1 MRENYNGE
9 GNLSFPKGD
18 PLAAKITPP
27 IDLHG
32 ESLNAY
38 ISESTH
44 PILKLKPGSSSAR
57 EELSN
62 DPKNDALAAIF
73 TSVGVPVFYIFE
85 QFVSNDS

>member
-32 ESLNAY
+32 ETLIAY
-38 ISESTH
+38 ISESTSDSKTKNG
-44 PILKLKPGSSSAR
+44 IEFSSRRA
-57 EELSN
+57 
-62 DPKNDALAAIF
+62 
-73 TSVGVPVFYIFE
+73 FE
-85 QFVSNDS
+85 